1 MADITSTADVT
12 SGTPATVGG
21 HLRSFR
27 AQWRLTMRITKLN
40 FKARMEYRGE
50 FVLGLVFGLIWQSAM
65 ILFAGVVLLRFPGL
79 GGWTQGG
86 VLLVAS
92 MRLLS
97 HSIYVVLFSNISRL
111 SLAVQEGRIDGFLMR
126 PMPLYRQVLLWQFN
140 VNALGDLIAGLG
152 IFAIALS
159 RLHMEWTLLKGCYV
173 MIGII
178 GGMFAEAALQT
189 VLSMAAFRFTGVQTW
204 ASWADDTLASFGNY
218 PLSFL
223 PGTVR
228 DTLTFAIPLAFIAF
242 FPASVVTGRV
252 ATTGVPEW
260 LTVASPLVGL
270 LMFLAAKALWY
281 KSVRFYQSVGG

>member
-1 MADITSTADVT
+1 MTTESP
-12 SGTPATVGG
+12 TPLDLHFGRGPRAWQ
-21 HLRSFR
+21 
-27 AQWRLTMRITKLN
+27 AQWRLALRITKLN

-86 VLLVAS
+86 VLLVAA

-97 HSIYVVLFSNISRL
+97 HSIYVVLFSNVSRL

-140 VNALGDLIAGLG
+140 VNAIGDLVAGFG

-159 RLHMEWTLLKGCYV
+159 RLHMDWTLVKGAYV
-173 MIGII
+173 VIGII

-189 VLSMAAFRFTGVQTW
+189 LLSMGAFRFTGVQTW
-204 ASWADDTLASFGNY
+204 ASWADDTLSSFGNY

-228 DTLTFAIPLAFIAF
+228 DTLTFVIPLAFIAF
-242 FPASVVTGRV
+242 FPASVITGRV
-252 ATTGVPEW
+252 STSGVPQW

-270 LMFLAAKALWY
+270 LMFLAAKAIWY